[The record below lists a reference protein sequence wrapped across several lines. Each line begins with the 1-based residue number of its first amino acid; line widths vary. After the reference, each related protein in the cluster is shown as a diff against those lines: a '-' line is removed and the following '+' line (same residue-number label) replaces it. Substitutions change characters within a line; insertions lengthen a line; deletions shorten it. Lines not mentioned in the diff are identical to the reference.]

1 MLAYAAD
8 FETTTDADDCRV
20 WAWGIAQVGF
30 KNTFKYGNTIDS
42 FFDYL
47 SKLPPCRVY
56 FHNLAFDG
64 SFIFDYLLNNGW
76 VFVEDRKDLKRKH
89 TFSAVISDMN
99 QVYSITLVFP
109 HGVKID
115 IFDSYKI
122 IPMSIAAVA
131 KTFGM
136 AMSKG
141 DIDYTE
147 YRKVG
152 HELTEEELD
161 YLKRDVLILSTALDT
176 MLTMGET
183 KMTAGSNALA
193 DYKRMCGGN
202 KGFRR
207 QFPVLDDDV
216 DAFIRQA
223 YRGGWTYANP
233 RYVGR
238 EINYMTS
245 WDVNSLY
252 PSIMYGCHGEVM
264 PYGQPVWFDGEPQ
277 PSDEFPLWIAQ
288 VVLEFTIKDGH
299 YPSHQFR
306 KSLDFLAK
314 DYVLDSKGEQ
324 VVTLTNVDF
333 DLLCEQYD
341 VKVYQWLGGY
351 KFRAYKYLFRD
362 YIDKWTEV
370 KIKAGREGN
379 GGMRQ
384 IAKLHLNSLYC
395 MREVCNATRGPQPLP
410 CACRR
415 CCALP

>member
-8 FETTTDADDCRV
+8 FETTTEPDDCRV

-30 KNTFKYGNTIDS
+30 KDTFRYGNGIES
-42 FFDYL
+42 FFEYI
-47 SKLPPCRVY
+47 SKLPSCRIY

-64 SFIFDYLLNNGW
+64 SFIFDYILNNGW
-76 VFVEDRKDLKRKH
+76 VFVEDRRDLRKQH

-99 QVYSITLVFP
+99 QVYSITLALP

-115 IFDSYKI
+115 IYDSLKI
-122 IPMSIAAVA
+122 IPMKIAAVA

-136 AMSKG
+136 PMSKG

-147 YRKVG
+147 HRELG
-152 HELTEEELD
+152 HMITDVELD
-161 YLKRDVLILSTALDT
+161 YLRRDVLILSTALDT
-176 MLTMGET
+176 MLTMGEV
-183 KMTAGSNALA
+183 KMTSGSNALA
-193 DYKRMCGGN
+193 DYKRLCGGN

-207 QFPVLDDDV
+207 SFPVLDDSV
-216 DAFIRQA
+216 DAFCRQA

-233 RYVGR
+233 RYVGK
-238 EINYMTS
+238 ELKYMTS

-252 PSIMYGCHGEVM
+252 PSIMYGSHGELM
-264 PYGQPVWFDGEPQ
+264 PYGQPVWFDGEPHAT
-277 PSDEFPLWIAQ
+277 DEFPLWIAQ
-288 VVLEFTIKDGH
+288 AVIEFTIKPGCF
-299 YPSHQFR
+299 PSHQFR
-306 KSLDFLAK
+306 KSLDFLPK

-324 VVTLTNVDF
+324 VLTLTNVDYA
-333 DLLCEQYD
+333 LLCEQYD
-341 VKVYQWLGGY
+341 VTVHQWIGGY

-384 IAKLHLNSLYC
+384 IAKLHLNSLYS
-395 MREVCNATRGPQPLP
+395 MR
-410 CACRR
+410 
-415 CCALP
+415 

>member
-8 FETTTDADDCRV
+8 FETTTEPDDCRV

-30 KNTFKYGNTIDS
+30 KDTFRYGNDIDS
-42 FFDYL
+42 FFEYI
-47 SKLPPCRVY
+47 SKLPPCRIY

-64 SFIFDYLLNNGW
+64 SFIFDYILNNGW
-76 VFVEDRKDLKRKH
+76 VFVEDRRDLRKQH

-99 QVYSITLVFP
+99 QVYSITLALP

-115 IFDSYKI
+115 IYDSLKI
-122 IPMSIAAVA
+122 IPMKIAAVA

-136 AMSKG
+136 SMSKG

-147 YRKVG
+147 HREIG
-152 HELTEEELD
+152 HMITDEELD
-161 YLKRDVLILSTALDT
+161 YIRRDVLILSTALDT
-176 MLTMGET
+176 MLTMGEV
-183 KMTAGSNALA
+183 KMTSGSNALA
-193 DYKRMCGGN
+193 DYKRMCGGE
-202 KGFRR
+202 KKFRR
-207 QFPVLDDDV
+207 SFPVLDDSV
-216 DAFIRQA
+216 DAFCRQA

-233 RYVGR
+233 KYVGI
-238 EINYMTS
+238 ELNYMTS

-252 PSIMYGCHGEVM
+252 PSIMYGSHGELM
-264 PYGQPVWFDGEPQ
+264 PYGQPVWFDGDPVASE
-277 PSDEFPLWIAQ
+277 EFPLWIAQ
-288 VVLEFTIKDGH
+288 AVMEFTIKPGRF
-299 YPSHQFR
+299 PSHQFR

-324 VVTLTNVDF
+324 VLTLTNVDYA
-333 DLLCEQYD
+333 LLCEQYD
-341 VKVYQWLGGY
+341 VTVHQWIGGY

-384 IAKLHLNSLYC
+384 IAKLHLNSLYS
-395 MREVCNATRGPQPLP
+395 MR
-410 CACRR
+410 
-415 CCALP
+415 

>member
-8 FETTTDADDCRV
+8 FETTTEPDDCRV

-30 KNTFKYGNTIDS
+30 KDTFCYGNDIES
-42 FFDYL
+42 FFEYL
-47 SKLPPCRVY
+47 SKRPSCRVY

-64 SFIFDYLLNNGW
+64 SFIFDYILNNGW
-76 VFVEDRKDLKRKH
+76 VFVEDRCDLKKQH

-99 QVYSITLVFP
+99 QLYSITLVFP

-115 IFDSYKI
+115 IYDSLKI
-122 IPMSIAAVA
+122 IPMKIATVA

-136 AMSKG
+136 SMTKG

-147 YRKVG
+147 HRAIG
-152 HELTEEELD
+152 HIITEEELD
-161 YLKRDVLILSTALDT
+161 YLRRDVLILSRALDV
-176 MLTMGET
+176 MLTMGEV
-183 KMTAGSNALA
+183 KMTSGSNALA
-193 DYKRMCGGN
+193 DYKRLCGGN
-202 KGFRR
+202 KAFRR

-216 DAFIRQA
+216 DAFCRQA

-233 RYVGR
+233 EYVGR
-238 EINYMTS
+238 ELNYMTS

-252 PSIMYGCHGEVM
+252 PSIMYGSHGELM
-264 PYGQPVWFDGEPQ
+264 PYGQPVWFDGEPTTT
-277 PSDEFPLWIAQ
+277 DEFPLWIAQ
-288 VVLEFTIKDGH
+288 AVMEFTIKPGRF
-299 YPSHQFR
+299 PSHQFR

-324 VVTLTNVDF
+324 VLTLTNVDYA
-333 DLLCEQYD
+333 LLCEQYD
-341 VKVYQWLGGY
+341 VMVHQWIGGY

-384 IAKLHLNSLYC
+384 IAKLHLNSLYS
-395 MREVCNATRGPQPLP
+395 MR
-410 CACRR
+410 
-415 CCALP
+415 